1 MTLNMGLAQGPRLE
15 DFFVGDNQ
23 ALLAHLLLW
32 LGPEGSTNVLRSPLP
47 TYFWASSGSGKTH
60 LLRGLQTRL
69 QDQGE
74 TVGWIDA
81 KDSKGLVFDPS
92 WSAVLMDSVDM
103 FDLRQQET
111 AFQWFIDAQTQQK
124 AVIAAGCL
132 PPADLKLRDDLRS
145 RLGWGHVFALQPL
158 NDHDRLQVLQL
169 SAHARGLRLS
179 NEVANYLLARFSRDL
194 GSLMHLLDKIDQY
207 AMQLQRPITIP
218 LIKSMMDN
226 AQ

>member
-1 MTLNMGLAQGPRLE
+1 MTLDMGLAQSPRLA
-15 DFFVGDNQ
+15 DFFVGANE
-23 ALLAHLLLW
+23 ALLAHLQLW
-32 LGPEGSTNVLRSPLP
+32 LGPEGAQNVRRSPLP

-60 LLRGLQTRL
+60 LLRGVQARL

-74 TVGWIDA
+74 SVGWLDTSVA
-81 KDSKGLVFDPS
+81 DSAVFDAS
-92 WSAVLMDSVDM
+92 WSAVLMDGVDM
-103 FDLRQQET
+103 FDLRQQQT

-158 NDHDRLQVLQL
+158 DDSARLEVLQL
-169 SAHARGLRLS
+169 SAHTRGLKLS
-179 NEVANYLLARFSRDL
+179 VEVANYLLARFSRDL

-226 AQ
+226 DQ